1 MYQGLLLLVKHV
13 LWMEVLPA
21 THLRLPQGYN
31 NLNILDYI
39 KFLQTQDFQVQV
51 LRLSWSL
58 GATTQPKVKGW
69 RLLQTSVVHMFT
81 NHLLGSP
88 KTQGFYSDLLSIVW
102 SWKHFCTF
110 LSLPKSYGLILVSNP
125 ECHPDVLVLV
135 GWGNKTGVHCSQWWM
150 VFGPAMFTEQLSPWT
165 MDHGSTGFTSEH
177 FEGSKLLT
185 FACFDKTTTAI

>member
-88 KTQGFYSDLLSIVW
+88 KAQGFYSDLLSIEW
-102 SWKHFCTF
+102 SRKHFCPF

-150 VFGPAMFTEQLSPWT
+150 VFGPAMFTEQLSPWI
-165 MDHGSTGFTSEH
+165 MDS
-177 FEGSKLLT
+177 LT
-185 FACFDKTTTAI
+185 LRLNTLKAQSF

>member
-1 MYQGLLLLVKHV
+1 MFCEWNCWLLQTSSYTK
-13 LWMEVLPA
+13 ED
-21 THLRLPQGYN
+21 TN
-31 NLNILDYI
+31 FNILDHI

-88 KTQGFYSDLLSIVW
+88 KAQGFYSDLLSIVW
-102 SWKHFCTF
+102 SRKHFCNF
-110 LSLPKSYGLILVSNP
+110 LSLPKSYGLILNVIRMFWFWW
-125 ECHPDVLVLV
+125 V
-135 GWGNKTGVHCSQWWM
+135 GAIKLASTVHSDRM

-165 MDHGSTGFTSEH
+165 MDHGSTAFASEH